1 MCQGS
6 ICEVLSDVFEFL
18 QRFRI
23 EEDRHQSSGLKKI
36 VEIIGYFLAF
46 CVGITFGI
54 LSYTSTL
61 AILASFSFL
70 SIASAFFLPIA
81 IALAIVTFACLF
93 ALMFNSIR
101 KIIQTENII
110 IKCKE
115 ILYDLIDTDAN
126 LPRNQYKSYPRIVA
140 ERTVTI
146 LLTSIILIL
155 AYIGLFMTMINCAQQ
170 LSLTLLKVVPYAIA
184 NVVHIVSKIISL
196 GLALA
201 GQVPFVLRTSIVSV
215 GNIFNGKSDTS
226 DTPDRSAFTYL
237 KSVSLMML
245 RVISAVGNGLVS
257 MMGADGKITMV
268 LAGIGATGNS
278 FVAAAAAEDPAL
290 PPTTVN
296 NKNQFE
302 KGGDFIEKHKSDLM
316 KIRSQDKRPLLA
328 AKGSETDLASKQG
341 TLQKHDLSPVKHG
354 LNN

>member
-1 MCQGS
+1 MCQGA

-18 QRFRI
+18 QKFRI
-23 EEDRHQSSGLKKI
+23 EDGRNQPSGLKKI

-46 CVGITFGI
+46 CVGTTFGV

-93 ALMFNSIR
+93 ALMFNSFR
-101 KIIQTENII
+101 KIIKTENII

-126 LPRNQYKSYPRIVA
+126 LPRNQGKSYPRIVA

-170 LSLTLLKVVPYAIA
+170 LSLTLLKIVPYAIA
-184 NVVHIVSKIISL
+184 NAVHIVSKIISL

-201 GQVPFVLRTSIVSV
+201 GQVPFILRTSIVSV
-215 GNIFNGKSDTS
+215 GSIFNGKSDTS
-226 DTPDRSAFTYL
+226 DTPDKGMAFTYFR
-237 KSVSLMML
+237 SVSLMML
-245 RVISAVGNGLVS
+245 RIISAVGNGLVS
-257 MMGADGKITMV
+257 MMGANGKITMV

-278 FVAAAAAEDPAL
+278 FVAAAAAEDHTVL
-290 PPTTVN
+290 PSTTAN
-296 NKNQFE
+296 NKNKF
-302 KGGDFIEKHKSDLM
+302 KKDSDFIEKHTSDLM
-316 KIRSQDKRPLLA
+316 KIFSQDKQDKLPLLA
-328 AKGSETDLASKQG
+328 AEGSGTDLALKQ
-341 TLQKHDLSPVKHG
+341 DSPKA
-354 LNN
+354 